1 MKHFLIL
8 SLLVYHPELGSV
20 LNRGNLRIDD
30 ISHEFSHIDIAQ
42 CTLDGREGPR
52 KYYNY
57 LLLYPSR
64 LNEIVPPYSNEK
76 FRTFVE
82 SVFYVGKG
90 SGMRFLDH
98 FEDAIKVSPI
108 QW

>member
-1 MKHFLIL
+1 M
-8 SLLVYHPELGSV
+8 
-20 LNRGNLRIDD
+20 RIDD
-30 ISHEFSHIDIAQ
+30 VSYEFYHIDITQ

-52 KYYNY
+52 KFYNY
-57 LLLYPSR
+57 LLLHPSR
-64 LNEIVPPYSNEK
+64 LHEIVPPYSIDK

-90 SGMRFLDH
+90 SSMRFLDH

-108 QW
+108 H

>member
-20 LNRGNLRIDD
+20 LNGRNLRIDD
-30 ISHEFSHIDIAQ
+30 ISYDFSHIDITQ
-42 CTLDGREGPR
+42 FTLHGREGPR
-52 KYYNY
+52 RYYNY
-57 LLLYPSR
+57 LLLHPSR
-64 LNEIVPPYSNEK
+64 LHEIVPPYSNEK
-76 FRTFVE
+76 FGTFVE

-108 QW
+108 Q